1 MIQRNLFFCV
11 VVIFCVL
18 TVEISHCQT
27 TIGAR
32 SLGTGQTGAALPG
45 NQWAVFSNVALLVT
59 DERWVSFYGFRY
71 VGISEITDLAASV
84 TVPTKLGSFGAGFHR
99 YGFDLFNRTNIRLG
113 YKKRFSRFHTGLAVS
128 YSAVQQGG
136 GYGSAGAL
144 GIDLGIAAQ
153 IIETLWMGVRA
164 TNVNQPVYGNSDE
177 YLPRDL
183 AIGLAYLPSG
193 RMLLSIDA
201 VKDVR
206 FPISLRAGAELELI
220 KGFEARAGITTQPE
234 TYSGGFGFTS
244 DRWEINIGVQQH
256 IPLGLSPAVDL
267 GISF

>member
-18 TVEISHCQT
+18 IVEISHCQT

-32 SLGTGQTGAALPG
+32 LLGAGQTGAALPY
-45 NQWAVFSNVALLVT
+45 NQWAIFSNSALLET
-59 DERWVSFYGFRY
+59 DQRSVSFYGFRY
-71 VGISEITDLAASV
+71 VGISEITDIAASV
-84 TVPTKLGSFGAGFHR
+84 NVPTKLGSFGAGFHR

-128 YSAVQQGG
+128 YTAVQQGG
-136 GYGSAGAL
+136 GYGSAGAF
-144 GIDLGIAAQ
+144 GIHLGIAAQ
-153 IIETLWMGVRA
+153 IVETLWLGARA